1 MRSPDHTALMRFAW
15 LLLSFALAA
24 PLPAPALELIRVW
37 PGSRTADSF
46 ERISEYFTG
55 RENPGRQTIL
65 RSQPGERGGY
75 YWLIRTK
82 APVTLHSVVLEITV
96 TAPGVSEPVIHTF
109 RTHLPAGSHVTLA
122 GLTGADWPDP
132 DVEPVTWR
140 VRVVDANGTE
150 LAREASFLWTS
161 LER

>member
-1 MRSPDHTALMRFAW
+1 MHSAW
-15 LLLSFALAA
+15 LLLLLALASA
-24 PLPAPALELIRVW
+24 LPASALELVRVW

-65 RSQPGERGGY
+65 RSQPAERGGY

-82 APVTLHSVVLEITV
+82 APVTLHSVILEITV
-96 TAPGVSEPVIHTF
+96 TAPGTNDPVTHAF
-109 RTHLPAGSHVTLA
+109 RTDLPAGSHVTLA

-132 DVEPVTWR
+132 KVDPVTWR
-140 VRVVDANGTE
+140 VRVLDANGTE
-150 LAREASFLWTS
+150 LAHEASFLWTS
-161 LER
+161 PER